1 MKNVIRGLDDL
12 VYRLQIER
20 ADGTEFLLSDF
31 AAFDIAVFTDDCAT
45 CYIIESEYIDA
56 DENLIRVP
64 ANKIE
69 NLLNDGI
76 IRLQLLTATDDLNFP
91 DGDYSQTNIVN
102 TNYYLKTIK
111 DK

>member
-20 ADGTEFLLSDF
+20 ADGTEFLLTDF

-56 DENLIRVP
+56 AENLIRVP

-69 NLLNDGI
+69 ILNDGI

-91 DGDYSQTNIVN
+91 DGDYN
-102 TNYYLKTIK
+102 
-111 DK
+111 